1 MWKRGESIP
10 YRAIVHV
17 FEQIEGTRK
26 RLEIEAYLCAFL
38 RSVIALSP
46 ESLLACVYLAC
57 NQVAPGFENVELGLG
72 EALLKKSI
80 VQTTGTNLSFI
91 NKKYVEMG
99 DLGLVA
105 QHFRGKQKQI
115 MFTKPKPLKLM
126 NVFQCFKEIASISG
140 NKSQDKKCGAIKKL
154 LVDSKGLEAK
164 YIIRG
169 LQANCALVCLSRLY

>member
-10 YRAIVHV
+10 YGAIVHV

-72 EALLKKSI
+72 
-80 VQTTGTNLSFI
+80 
-91 NKKYVEMG
+91 
-99 DLGLVA
+99 
-105 QHFRGKQKQI
+105 
-115 MFTKPKPLKLM
+115 KP
-126 NVFQCFKEIASISG
+126 C
-140 NKSQDKKCGAIKKL
+140 
-154 LVDSKGLEAK
+154 
-164 YIIRG
+164 
-169 LQANCALVCLSRLY
+169 